1 MGWTH
6 YWEREIELPKGVFSK
21 VVDDCKAL
29 LDKIELGISG
39 SGGYGDAEFDSNGI
53 VFNGADG
60 MVCEDF
66 TFVRI
71 QVPRR
76 NRERALGYCKT
87 EHLPYDLY
95 VQMVLIILKHH
106 LGDMMKVASD
116 GSEKDWQKAKDVC
129 QEHLGYGSDFELE
142 TIS

>member
-6 YWEREIELPKGVFSK
+6 YWEREIELPKEAFAK
-21 VVDDCKAL
+21 AVDDCQVL
-29 LDKIELGISG
+29 FDKIEPGIGG
-39 SGGYGDAEFDSNGI
+39 SGGYGKAEFDSNGT

-60 MVCEDF
+60 AACEDF

-71 QVPRR
+71 QTPRR
-76 NRERALGYCKT
+76 DREKALGYCKT
-87 EHLPYDLY
+87 EHLPYDIC
-95 VQMVLIILKHH
+95 VQTALIVFKHH

-116 GSEKDWQKAKDVC
+116 GSEEDWQKAKDIC

-142 TIS
+142 TIT